1 MIMVAWLV
9 ARCGGQRRPPP
20 PAPAG
25 ACAHTW
31 DPGPEFFSETR
42 WVHGGGA
49 APRLATDGLPPTPL
63 PRPRHLCGVRGC
75 DRPQVPGMRGRWRS
89 RTALGRGGARGGV
102 SSHLPRG
109 SVEPRCSRMGGRTC
123 CGEVRTRPPPA
134 TTGCTGCRHV
144 RATHNSLVPLALR
157 RFSATFAWCRDI
169 CSSSP
174 DFGGGLRLGLGAGAC
189 GRVVLSAPSPHL
201 SCPHRCTSG
210 RGKRWRHACSSS
222 GWAVDVLGAA

>member
-1 MIMVAWLV
+1 MDEIHAIAFVPCPSPCIPAVCQRCAGSLDLQAGWLTHGGRACLAAWLHMGS
-9 ARCGGQRRPPP
+9 R
-20 PAPAG
+20 AG
-25 ACAHTW
+25 I
-31 DPGPEFFSETR
+31 FFSCTMGAWR
-42 WVHGGGA
+42 HGGGA

-144 RATHNSLVPLALR
+144 RAAQNSLVPLGLR
-157 RFSATFAWCRDI
+157 GFSATSAWCRDMQQQ
-169 CSSSP
+169 P
-174 DFGGGLRLGLGAGAC
+174 RFRRWAAPWAGSW
-189 GRVVLSAPSPHL
+189 GVR
-201 SCPHRCTSG
+201 
-210 RGKRWRHACSSS
+210 
-222 GWAVDVLGAA
+222 